1 MTRPPVRSASP
12 SFLHSDRVL
21 ARAAQPVVRF
31 LHIEAAGGILLVA
44 ATVVALV
51 WANSPWQ
58 DSYDSLWSTTIGI
71 DIGSY
76 RFEEDLAHVVN
87 DLFMALFFFVV
98 GMEIKRELVVG
109 ELRDRRAVALPAM
122 AALGGMVVPAVIY
135 AAFNAGG
142 DGAAGWGIPMATDI
156 AFALGIVALLGT
168 RVPTAVKVL
177 LLTLAIVDD
186 IGAIAV
192 IAIFYSDGLR
202 PAMLPVA
209 AAIAALVA
217 MMHRAQVIY
226 APLIVLASIGLWFV
240 VYESG
245 VHATIAGV
253 VLGLLTPARP
263 AADRARSRRD
273 RGPPREPQRPASRR
287 GPGHGPPDRRIGVSL
302 RPVDRR
308 PAPVDELRHR
318 ARVRAGQRRHPTV
331 RRRLHRSLRRAR
343 RRRGRARGGQTR
355 RHHGIQLA
363 RGAPRARA
371 SPRRRRLAP
380 HRRRRR
386 RCWDRLH
393 GVAVHHWTGLR
404 HRHPAGRR
412 QDRHPHRLDQRRHHR
427 RHHLPPRR
435 PTTAALT
442 ACRPGRTWSRRITM
456 THVQRTSAR
465 HHEDMAGWRQVKR
478 AVFARHCN
486 PWSAWTRWASAPLVL
501 VPVWRRS
508 WRDAAL
514 VGVWMA
520 VNPMVFGKP
529 AHERAWATRAVL
541 GEEQWIEDRPMDAA
555 MAVNVGASVA
565 GVAAMIAARKRRAA
579 PAAVSM
585 ATLMALLL
593 WYWELMARYHDERG
607 DR

>member
-1 MTRPPVRSASP
+1 MTGPPIRSANP

-21 ARAAQPVVRF
+21 ARAAQPLVRF

-58 DSYDSLWSTTIGI
+58 GSYDSLWSTTIGL

-168 RVPTAVKVL
+168 RVPTSVKVL

-209 AAIAALVA
+209 AAIAVLVA
-217 MMHRAQVIY
+217 MMHRAEVIY

-263 AADRARSRRD
+263 AQTALEADEIVDLLENRDDLRADEVRATARLISGSVSACD
-273 RGPPREPQRPASRR
+273 RMIDALHPWTSFVIVPVFALANAGIQLTADAFADPSDVLVGVAVALVVGKLVGVTAFSWLAVRFGLGRLPAGAGWRHIA
-287 GPGHGPPDRRIGVSL
+287 GVGAVAGIGFTVSL
-302 RPVDRR
+302 FITGLAFDTDTLQDNAKIGILIASISAAIIGATIFLLADRR
-308 PAPVDELRHR
+308 PLRSPRVDSVE
-318 ARVRAGQRRHPTV
+318 P
-331 RRRLHRSLRRAR
+331 
-343 RRRGRARGGQTR
+343 GRD
-355 RHHGIQLA
+355 
-363 RGAPRARA
+363 A
-371 SPRRRRLAP
+371 SP
-380 HRRRRR
+380 
-386 RCWDRLH
+386 
-393 GVAVHHWTGLR
+393 
-404 HRHPAGRR
+404 
-412 QDRHPHRLDQRRHHR
+412 
-427 RHHLPPRR
+427 
-435 PTTAALT
+435 
-442 ACRPGRTWSRRITM
+442 
-456 THVQRTSAR
+456 
-465 HHEDMAGWRQVKR
+465 
-478 AVFARHCN
+478 
-486 PWSAWTRWASAPLVL
+486 
-501 VPVWRRS
+501 
-508 WRDAAL
+508 
-514 VGVWMA
+514 
-520 VNPMVFGKP
+520 
-529 AHERAWATRAVL
+529 
-541 GEEQWIEDRPMDAA
+541 
-555 MAVNVGASVA
+555 
-565 GVAAMIAARKRRAA
+565 
-579 PAAVSM
+579 
-585 ATLMALLL
+585 
-593 WYWELMARYHDERG
+593 
-607 DR
+607 

>member
-1 MTRPPVRSASP
+1 MTRPPVRSANP

-58 DSYDSLWSTTIGI
+58 GSYDSLWSTTIVL

-87 DLFMALFFFVV
+87 DLFMSLFFFVV

-177 LLTLAIVDD
+177 LLTLAIIDD

-202 PAMLPVA
+202 PAVLPLGVLTA
-209 AAIAALVA
+209 VLVA

-226 APLIVLASIGLWFV
+226 APLIVIASIGLWFV

-263 AADRARSRRD
+263 AQTELEADEIVDLLENRNDLRADEVRATARLISGSVSACD
-273 RGPPREPQRPASRR
+273 RMIDALHPWTSFVIVPVFALANAGIHLTADAFTDPSDVLLGVAVALVAGKLVGITAFSWLAVRLGLGRLPAGASWRHIA
-287 GPGHGPPDRRIGVSL
+287 GVGAVAGIGFTVSL
-302 RPVDRR
+302 FITGLAFDTDTLQDNAKIGILIASLSAAIIGAAILLLADRR
-308 PAPVDELRHR
+308 PPRSPHADTTE
-318 ARVRAGQRRHPTV
+318 AGRN
-331 RRRLHRSLRRAR
+331 
-343 RRRGRARGGQTR
+343 
-355 RHHGIQLA
+355 
-363 RGAPRARA
+363 A
-371 SPRRRRLAP
+371 SP
-380 HRRRRR
+380 
-386 RCWDRLH
+386 
-393 GVAVHHWTGLR
+393 
-404 HRHPAGRR
+404 
-412 QDRHPHRLDQRRHHR
+412 
-427 RHHLPPRR
+427 
-435 PTTAALT
+435 
-442 ACRPGRTWSRRITM
+442 
-456 THVQRTSAR
+456 
-465 HHEDMAGWRQVKR
+465 
-478 AVFARHCN
+478 
-486 PWSAWTRWASAPLVL
+486 
-501 VPVWRRS
+501 
-508 WRDAAL
+508 
-514 VGVWMA
+514 
-520 VNPMVFGKP
+520 
-529 AHERAWATRAVL
+529 
-541 GEEQWIEDRPMDAA
+541 
-555 MAVNVGASVA
+555 
-565 GVAAMIAARKRRAA
+565 
-579 PAAVSM
+579 
-585 ATLMALLL
+585 
-593 WYWELMARYHDERG
+593 
-607 DR
+607 